1 MHKLNDQMSDI
12 RGEQSQNPPGGRPK
26 GRAQQRGARTNDTNY
41 YEGRFSEEEDR
52 ESEFLHQRHGAR
64 DRGGRNREDSNLDSI
79 KMKIPAFQGR
89 SDLGVYMEWEK
100 KME

>member
-41 YEGRFSEEEDR
+41 YEGRFSEEED
-52 ESEFLHQRHGAR
+52 
-64 DRGGRNREDSNLDSI
+64 
-79 KMKIPAFQGR
+79 
-89 SDLGVYMEWEK
+89 
-100 KME
+100 